1 MRRKT
6 LKFLTMLTVLLMGLT
21 IFSTQS
27 EATVST
33 TGNRVVMDVQDA
45 LDLYMY
51 IRELE
56 VENKILKE
64 QIERERLAVQE
75 YVKTANELVD
85 KHNQERT
92 AWENLAAEMN
102 AELKKSEI
110 KTYKYAFIGL
120 VLGGVIGAAV
130 D

>member
-1 MRRKT
+1 
-6 LKFLTMLTVLLMGLT
+6 
-21 IFSTQS
+21 
-27 EATVST
+27 
-33 TGNRVVMDVQDA
+33 MDVQDA
-45 LDLYMY
+45 IDLYMY